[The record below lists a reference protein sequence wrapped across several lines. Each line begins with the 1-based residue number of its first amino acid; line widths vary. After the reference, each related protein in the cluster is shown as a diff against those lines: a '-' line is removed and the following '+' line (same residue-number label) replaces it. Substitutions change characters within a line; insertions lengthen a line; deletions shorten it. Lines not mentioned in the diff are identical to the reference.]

1 MYKTKEYEPTKRKEF
16 LLSQQFEIPISS
28 NPSLEKIRSKSF
40 ANDMEYYHDKKT
52 NQIYTWNKEKHEW
65 YSNH

>member
-1 MYKTKEYEPTKRKEF
+1 MYKTKEYNASNRKES
-16 LLSQQFEIPISS
+16 LLSQHFDIPS
-28 NPSLEKIRSKSF
+28 NPSLEKIKSKSF